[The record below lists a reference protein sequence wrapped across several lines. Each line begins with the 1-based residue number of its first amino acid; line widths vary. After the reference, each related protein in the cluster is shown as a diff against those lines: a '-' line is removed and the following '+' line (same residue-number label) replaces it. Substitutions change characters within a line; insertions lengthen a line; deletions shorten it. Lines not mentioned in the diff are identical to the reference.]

1 MLEKKKAR
9 LEREKRLGGHYG
21 KFTHK
26 TFTEQFA
33 EGFNELR
40 DHLSSGEDYGN
51 DQSGASIDAESW
63 EYIDETGGG
72 ANLRCLNHL
81 QALLSV
87 KASVNQIEQTSFLLS
102 SMRVPANTDAKAV
115 VLSYGMMLNRISSY
129 AMKKGVEN
137 IVTGQA
143 IGISKTFMPTCG
155 ELLTYYQTVEN
166 TLLSKAESVR
176 KAVLNTREKRLKEK
190 VMRENSKPLTLV
202 EKQKLEEI

>member
-1 MLEKKKAR
+1 M
-9 LEREKRLGGHYG
+9 
-21 KFTHK
+21 
-26 TFTEQFA
+26 
-33 EGFNELR
+33 
-40 DHLSSGEDYGN
+40 
-51 DQSGASIDAESW
+51 
-63 EYIDETGGG
+63 
-72 ANLRCLNHL
+72 NHL

-115 VLSYGMMLNRISSY
+115 VLSYGMMLDRISSY

-166 TLLSKAESVR
+166 TLLSKAENVR

-190 VMRENSKPLTLV
+190 AMRENSKPLTLV
-202 EKQKLEEI
+202 EKQKLEGI